1 MKAFE
6 HINTEPVYIDE
17 PVLYLLQPLSSNY
30 YHAVIEATVRLVVRV
45 RHDVIMSDGT
55 IQCMDLNIVLFA
67 NNTVTSF
74 SILIIDEMYFLLHLS
89 HDICFGVCDHSID
102 TYFAFRNKYFSKQ

>member
-30 YHAVIEATVRLVVRV
+30 YHAVIEATVRLVVRAV
-45 RHDVIMSDGT
+45 RR
-55 IQCMDLNIVLFA
+55 
-67 NNTVTSF
+67 NN
-74 SILIIDEMYFLLHLS
+74 ER
-89 HDICFGVCDHSID
+89 
-102 TYFAFRNKYFSKQ
+102 RNRTMHGFEDWAVRE